1 MEAVIIAIIVGL
13 SGSGGFVTWYKA
25 RNDYK
30 AKAKNS
36 ELDADQ
42 RFFTRYDKE
51 IFDLNKEID
60 ELEDYINILI
70 NLLIKNGIP
79 VPFKQTPKD

>member
-13 SGSGGFVTWYKA
+13 TGSGGFVTWYKA

-30 AKAKNS
+30 AKAKDS
-36 ELDADQ
+36 ELDADA

-51 IFDLNKEID
+51 ILELNKEID
-60 ELEDYINILI
+60 ELEDYLNRLV
-70 NLLIKNGIP
+70 NLLIKHGIS
-79 VPFKQTPKD
+79 VPPKQPTKD